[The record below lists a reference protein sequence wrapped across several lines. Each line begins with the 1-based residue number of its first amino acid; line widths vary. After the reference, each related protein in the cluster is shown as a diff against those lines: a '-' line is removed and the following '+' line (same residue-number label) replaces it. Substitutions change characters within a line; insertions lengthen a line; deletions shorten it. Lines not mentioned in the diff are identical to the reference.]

1 MIHSPLTKTYE
12 GVAESIAAIIRDVSP
27 FALCPTC
34 IAAKA
39 TTSESRVRH
48 AMQVLVST
56 TADFVVTTRVCHGCH
71 AATRLVALR
80 AGFATRG
87 APAQAMQ

>member
-1 MIHSPLTKTYE
+1 MIPSPLSKAYE
-12 GVAESIAAIIRDVSP
+12 GVVGSIAVIIRDVSP

-39 TTSESRVRH
+39 TRSESKVRH
-48 AMQVLVST
+48 AMQFLVST
-56 TADFVVTTRVCHGCH
+56 MAEFVVTTRVCHGCQ

-87 APAQAMQ
+87 ASAQAMH